1 MLRPDVFRWS
11 RLLAVSIIAV
21 LVVAIAIVVVQE
33 PRVPSQASP
42 PKPAAPSGSLPAA
55 MAPPTAQPSSQPR
68 SPAATASAVKTA
80 THLSAGWG
88 VDISWPQCGPLGM
101 PAVQPGFAIV
111 GINGG
116 RPFTDNVCLAREVA
130 YAKTRTGVSA
140 YLNIDAPRGSHLGSG
155 DASAYGAKVALDGL
169 ARAQRAGLSLPVL
182 WLDVE
187 VLNHWSSSGAVNV
200 AVINGALRALSQH
213 DVIAGIYSSGPMW
226 QQITGGARLNVPVWL
241 ATSVTDYRQLPT
253 YCDQGLGGRAADM
266 TQYVAYDGHQL
277 VDVDVLCQK
286 AIPAVVSE
294 FAPGRD

>member
-1 MLRPDVFRWS
+1 MRPDVGRWW

-21 LVVAIAIVVVQE
+21 LVVAVAIVVVQE

-42 PKPAAPSGSLPAA
+42 PKPASAGGSLPGA
-55 MAPPTAQPSSQPR
+55 MGPPPARPSSPAK
-68 SPAATASAVKTA
+68 SPAPGLVSAVKTA

-101 PAVQPGFAIV
+101 PAVQPGFVIV

-116 RPFTDNVCLAREVA
+116 RPFTDNVCLSREVS
-130 YAKTRTGVSA
+130 YAKTRTGVAA
-140 YLNIDAPRGSHLGSG
+140 YLNIDAPRSG

-169 ARAQRAGLSLPVL
+169 ARVQRDGLRLPVL

-187 VLNHWSSSGAVNV
+187 VLNHWSTSGVVNV
-200 AVINGALRALSQH
+200 AVINGALRALEQRG
-213 DVIAGIYSSGPMW
+213 VTAGIYSSGQMW

-241 ATSVTDYRQLPT
+241 ATSVTDYRQLPS
-253 YCDQGLGGRAADM
+253 YCDSGLGGKGADM
-266 TQYVAYDGHQL
+266 TQYVAYDGRQL

-294 FAPGRD
+294 FAAGAG